1 MIWGTPYSCPTIW
14 VATCLMEFYTSLT
27 LFYTKISFK
36 NLKFSNRPS
45 VFFPSNLPK
54 STAGSLF
61 QSCFSYFT
69 RLFRRNLGFQST
81 HCVSQSSELLKC
93 RPRWRGPKKEF
104 KSLENEWISKENNNF
119 AALGRP
125 MQRFDGILPTLLAA
139 PSISS
144 QLTMMVFIQKRMTTM
159 TMSVL

>member
-1 MIWGTPYSCPTIW
+1 MGCHLPHGILHVFNAILYENKFQKPQIFQQTI
-14 VATCLMEFYTSLT
+14 SLFPEQST
-27 LFYTKISFK
+27 L
-36 NLKFSNRPS
+36 
-45 VFFPSNLPK
+45 

-144 QLTMMVFIQKRMTTM
+144 QLTMMLFIQKRMTTM